1 MQNVLVCEI
10 EKSRKSMQRK
20 QNLLRQLIR
29 EEVRRSLTEAPNQR
43 VIDALETAIE
53 DMLADTEMGIDELE
67 AGQITIDEFRKEWNE
82 TTDWFTGQVKTII
95 RNIGR

>member
-1 MQNVLVCEI
+1 MNIKAEI
-10 EKSRKSMQRK
+10 LKR
-20 QNLLRQLIR
+20 LIQ

>member
-1 MQNVLVCEI
+1 MNRKIQTLTNLIKEEI
-10 EKSRKSMQRK
+10 
-20 QNLLRQLIR
+20 
-29 EEVRRSLTEAPNQR
+29 RRSLTEAPNQR

-53 DMLADTEMGIDELE
+53 DMLADTEMGIDALE

-82 TTDWFTGQVKTII
+82 MTDWFTGQVKTII

>member
-1 MQNVLVCEI
+1 MDI
-10 EKSRKSMQRK
+10 K
-20 QNLLRQLIR
+20 QKLRQLIR

-43 VIDALETAIE
+43 IIDALETAIE

-95 RNIGR
+95 RNMGR

>member
-1 MQNVLVCEI
+1 
-10 EKSRKSMQRK
+10 MQRK